1 MKKKL
6 KIISFNRSKALF
18 LLILFAGFIPRVNA
32 QNCTVNAGVPQTIC
46 ENEVLRLYGKAS
58 GAFGSEGALTVWTQV
73 SGPSVYI
80 VSPNSLETDVLGIS
94 AGLYTFRLTSTCAD
108 GSLVYQD
115 VTNTV
120 LPISDSYAGEDFT
133 GCPGTYSLS
142 ASILEA
148 GETGSWAILSP
159 NNGISLTDASSP
171 ESEITVSGNASGAT
185 RLVWTTTNANGCSS
199 TDTVVVTNR
208 GGMPVSAGPRR
219 EIDHCYSATQS
230 TSLRG
235 SYGGSGIDGQM
246 GTWTIVSG
254 PNVPSV
260 SDIHNNN
267 SGVSNLVEGTYVFQ
281 WKVVGSCASGTAYD
295 TIVVPAPTSDVTNAG
310 ATGRTNVYC
319 DGRTSIVLNGTYPG
333 FTSETVL
340 WEQVSGP
347 AVTIHNPGNHIT
359 DVEGLDGSSSYSF
372 RYTISN
378 NLTNCHSSAVV
389 NVHFAD
395 GPSVDIIPTRVDLSC
410 GESVANIPYT
420 STGDGAE
427 AWSIVSGPIS
437 SAYPSIPTGYNQF
450 NTNSGVISIPGLTV
464 SGTYVVRVRKAA
476 TAGSQ
481 CETVFDDVTIVVST
495 ESALANAGT
504 GQFLACD
511 VDTAFLAGNNPSA
524 GQGTWSQVSGPNVAV
539 VESTHNPAT
548 KISGLINGVYIFRWL
563 ISGGPFCF
571 SNQDDVEVIV
581 ADKEPTQAD
590 AGTDLEVCVS
600 TPVFLSG
607 NAPIL
612 NEWGEWSVV
621 PENPAVV
628 FNDPTAPSTYVE
640 GLAANTTYQLVWSIY
655 NMCGE
660 SHDTLLVSTNTTQG
674 PILADAGADICL
686 ASGTG
691 TFLLE
696 GNEPSLLGEW
706 TQVNGTGAIITDP
719 TSESTSVTVSADGTY
734 YFEWA
739 ISANGCE
746 PTRDT
751 VRVTIAPEVTEAI
764 AGGNQEICGNSAVMN
779 ANTPLVG
786 SGSWIQIGGAGG
798 VLIEDH
804 LSPASSISGLTEGVY
819 KFVWEISNEACEESR
834 DTVTL
839 YVSEPAIP
847 AIAGEDQNLCGVSS
861 VTMAANNVKK
871 GLWSVISAPNT
882 PSISNI
888 SSPDATIG
896 NLIMGTYVLSWTSY
910 GGVFCPSSADTV
922 VIDVVPAANAGAD
935 QEYCELT
942 TAVDLTGNINSIG
955 TWTQV
960 GNTPNVA
967 TVTAT
972 SGNTATASGLVPG
985 IYTFQYEI
993 SDGTCTST
1001 DVVTVTLFP
1010 PPPIANAGNDADYCD
1025 ASSFVLTGNNPQAS
1039 NGEWTLLYG
1048 PSGGNFVYSNDSV
1061 VEFTA
1066 TESNKYGVY
1075 IFTWKLSN
1083 GDCRNEDQVRITN
1096 YEPAAGNAGAD
1107 ISVAC
1112 KSSVFLD
1119 ALLEIGNG
1127 LWSFVSVS
1135 GDAPVPTIVSP
1146 ILPNTEITG
1155 LGSQSSGDPAVYQFQ
1170 YTISNGPDCDTV
1182 RDTVFVTVYEAPT
1195 EAFAGNDVTL
1205 CSQSTYNLEA
1215 TPTTVGSGKW
1225 IHVNGPN
1232 IPVIADSSAYNSP
1245 VSGLIAGTYVF
1256 YWETTTE
1263 FCSSVDSF
1271 VLVNYDEPSA
1281 PDDLAD
1287 FEICQFEELIL
1298 SNSIPVSGTGKWSQT
1313 SGPAANILSPASAST
1328 QVVGIIPGSTYT
1340 FRWIVSNG
1348 VCTPLYDD
1356 VTVTV
1361 HEQVTMA
1368 EAGANQAFCNQTS
1381 AVLNGNNPLIGTG
1394 TWTVEDGPNVPT
1406 FTNANLPNTPVT
1418 GLVAGTYTLRWT
1430 IDNGTCSSYDEMLI
1444 TVYPDLTVSSLTDGN
1459 VCVGGAFNL
1468 SVSANG
1474 GTGAYT
1480 YQWQDSIAGGN
1491 WQNVTAGSGAT
1502 AAAYTTPSSLSSG
1515 THYYRVLVSDCNT
1528 VISNEAEL
1536 VVNPDASI
1544 AVQPLGAS
1552 ICPGS
1557 THAMNVTVMDGVNVS
1572 YQWQRSTTGTGGW
1585 SNITGATTPSFTT
1598 PALNST
1604 MFYRV
1609 RINDNGI
1616 GCADPTSN
1624 VAAVYVP
1631 YIRTQP
1637 AGAVICDGGTHTMS
1651 LAMESNGGL
1660 AYSYQWQQSSTSGG
1674 AWSDISGATSAS
1686 YTTTN
1691 LTTGNYYYQCV
1702 ITPTTPGCSPLT
1714 SSEVQVAVVPD
1725 PQITAESGDVSI
1737 CEGGAVTHSVSV
1749 SGGTAS
1755 SYSYQWQRSSVDC
1768 SSGFSNI
1775 AGATSANYT
1784 TPQLSTAGSYYYR
1797 CVITQPESG
1806 CQFISSC
1813 KTITVVED
1821 PQVDTQPVGTTICSG
1836 STHSMNVVA
1845 SGGTGIF
1852 SYQWQDSIP
1861 GGNWTDIFG
1870 AVADA
1875 YTTAALTT
1883 KTYFRVIISQN
1894 GVGCDELYS
1903 EVAEVAVPEISSQ
1916 PTGGFVCEE
1925 TPNTLSISVDAG
1937 SATLHYQWQ
1946 SSDFDCNSGWFDI
1959 AGANNASYSADNL
1972 PESGTRYF
1980 RCVVSVTAPDCTP
1993 LISDCVALVKT
2004 GCTPLI
2010 GVAKQLVN
2018 TIYNEDGTAD
2028 VLFNIRVQNYGNV
2041 VLDNIQVEEDLTTA
2055 FNNNF
2060 EILELASTSF
2070 DVNTSFNGNSDK
2082 NLLNNS
2088 GTTNMLGMGASTDIR
2103 LKVRVLATG
2112 SYTNQVT
2119 ASSPS
2124 SGGVSDTSQNGSD
2137 PDPDGDGDPTNNSE
2151 GTPVEI
2157 GSCTLTANVTQHSTC
2172 GNAAGS
2178 VTLTGSEAGTITL
2191 NGVKQV
2197 SPATFPGLQAGWYN
2211 ASFKAVSGCIAT
2223 VSFEITN
2230 SNSDLAVS
2238 VTHHKDVSCN
2248 GGNDGEI
2255 EVSATDGSGT
2265 YSYYLVD
2272 GGNIVSTIANTTGSF
2287 STSNLVMGEY
2297 SVRVEDSNGC
2307 TYTVSF
2313 DIEEPTRLVAEIS
2326 NYEDVSCNGATDGTA
2341 TVNATGGT
2349 TPYSYLWSNGQTTA
2363 MATGLVAGN
2372 YTVTVTDANNCT
2384 TTTSVAIGQ
2393 PATALV
2399 VSTDQVENPT
2409 CNGETDGSISITV
2422 SGGTAPYSYSWSNGY
2437 NSEDPAGLAAGT
2449 YTVIVTDANGCTAT
2463 ESYTLTEPA
2472 ALSLGYSNIV
2482 NTSCNAAVGA
2492 VTLTG
2497 SEAGTVVLNGVSLAS
2512 PATFTGLA
2520 AGYYTAYFENAV
2532 GCSTEVSFNIINTNS
2547 DLVATLDIADPLCVG
2562 ETVTATVTANGG
2574 TAPYSYTLNGTT
2586 TNATGVF
2593 DNLGAGDYNVLVTD
2607 NNGCTY
2613 YIAFDIDE
2621 PTQLVAEIISSI
2633 DVSCN
2638 GATDGAATVNAAGGT
2653 TPYSYL
2659 WSNGQTT
2666 AMATGMGAGTYSVTV
2681 TDANNCTTT
2690 ASVAIGQPAS
2700 ALFVST
2706 DQVENPTCNGETDGS
2721 ISITVSGGTAPYS
2734 YSWSNGY
2741 NSEDPAGLAAG
2752 TYTVIVT
2759 DANGC
2764 TATESYTLTE
2774 PAALSLGYSNIVNTS
2789 CNAAVGAVTLT
2800 GSEAGTVVL
2809 NGVSLASP
2817 ATFTGLAAGYYTAY
2831 FENAVG
2837 CSTEVSFNII
2847 NTNSD
2852 LVATLDIADPL
2863 CVGETVTATVTA
2875 NGGTAPYSYT
2885 LNGTTTNATGVFDN
2899 LGAGDYNV
2907 LVTDNNGCTYYIAF
2921 DIDEPTQL
2929 VAEIISSIDVSCN
2942 GATDGAATVNA
2953 AGGTTPYSYLWSNGQ
2968 TTAMATG
2975 MGAGTY
2981 LVTVTD
2987 ANGCSTVAS
2996 VTITENTCAPLAVDD
3011 NVISPEDTPAS
3022 GNVLDNDSDANGLPL
3037 TVTEFVVGGTTYTA
3051 GNTANIPGVGTLVIR
3066 TDGTYTFTPE
3076 QNYNGSVPAATYTV
3090 SNGTEGDTADLSIFI
3105 TPVNDV
3111 PVAVADAYSTSEDTP
3126 VSGNLASNDIRSGDG
3141 GNTWMVDTN
3150 PGNGSVTIN
3159 PDGTFTYTPDTDF
3172 SGTDSFT
3179 YKLCDV
3185 DGDCVSETVEITV
3198 SPVNDNPVAVDD
3210 YIATNEDTPV
3220 NIPLVDNDNFGGD
3233 GPSTSVIT
3241 IVSPPSNGQAVVN
3254 NNGTPNDPT
3263 DDFVEYTPNP
3273 DFNGSD
3279 NFVYE
3284 ICDANEDCDQG
3295 NVIVNVN
3302 PVGDSPLAV
3311 EDAETMDEDGIL
3323 YGNVSTNDTR
3333 SGDGG
3338 NIWTVVTN
3346 PSHGTVIMNPDGSY
3360 IYTPE
3365 ENYNGPDSF
3374 TYQLCDVDGSCSSAT
3389 VEIEVGPLNDP
3400 PVIADVPKTGPED
3413 EDITFDIS
3421 DFTSAFSDVDGDEL
3435 TKIEI
3440 VTLPENGTLYLDGV
3454 PVNPGDNI
3462 DAADISLLT
3471 FTPDEDWNGT
3481 TTFDWNGYDANSKAL
3496 IDEQVIIT
3504 ITPVNDP
3511 PVAGIA
3517 EIPGQQNPGGTNTVK
3532 LPASGF
3538 SGTDKDGD
3546 IDFILLTE
3554 IPAGA
3559 TSITV
3564 DGTIYT
3570 TIPAERIK
3578 IPATDGGQPL
3588 FDVEIDPDDG
3598 VSEVVLE
3605 YFVIDNEGLI
3615 SESPGSVTIPFTGLS
3630 VSGTVFNDTNG
3641 LADHTVNGTG
3651 SNFGGALY
3659 MNLVNDLN
3667 QVIASIPVGADGTYS
3682 FTESDGLEQG
3692 KNYKLIISGSQ
3703 QNTGATLSSASYPE
3717 GYTSSG
3723 ENIGSGIGNDGKTDG
3738 VLSINTNAGSLSEA
3752 NFGILGEMTVDAGS
3766 DAEMCST
3773 EGSILL
3779 SGAQA
3784 VNYTSLRWTSDGTG
3798 TFDDATAP
3806 NPEYFPSVADIS
3818 DGQVRLTL
3826 IVNGLGSVA
3835 QMVDAMK
3842 LTIWPGA
3849 KVYAGPDFEVCA
3861 NLPVIIT
3868 GATAADY
3875 GTITWSSTGGT
3886 FDNIHALNPTFTPLA
3901 SGNIELVLTA
3911 SGLGSC
3917 SNVSD
3922 TVVIAVS
3929 EAMVLSAP
3937 EITNANCDSREDGG
3951 VRLGVGSGG
3960 VEPFI
3965 YELSTGESNSTGQF
3979 EGLAA
3984 GGYIYWVTDAN
3995 GCKVSGSFKVDDPNE
4010 LELTVTA
4017 ENDVTCYGGS
4027 NGSASLEASGGTGPY
4042 TFGWSGG
4049 IIPADPTANPQVVS
4063 GLPAGFYVVTVTD
4076 ANGCVE
4082 IESLEIEEP
4091 DSLSIILVDQIN
4103 PDCNNAGQ
4111 VMVSGSGGV
4120 PPYSYS
4126 ATSGTV
4132 SGNTISGLSSGDVT
4146 VTITD
4151 SNGCTNFLT
4160 VTLTDNDESAPVVS
4174 CPAPIQTTN
4183 TIGLCFAEIELELP
4197 VYTDNCDTEP
4207 TVRYMV
4213 YGPDNSIKG
4222 PFSAANNTFEFSS
4235 GISQVQWMVTDAS
4248 GNETSCMQEV
4258 TVRESEDP
4266 EISCTGQ
4273 DEYVFYSTPGLCGYR
4288 IPDTS
4293 LDVSAM
4299 DNCQLLSVSHNF
4311 GGWGVAN
4318 SLEGAVFPVGS
4329 TEVIWTATDYAGNS
4343 VSCNFTVTVID
4354 TEEPSFVNCPD
4365 GATFTVGLFAGA
4377 CQGGAIWSIPV
4388 ASDACSDVTV
4398 SQTSGPEVGSI
4409 LEAGTYVIEYE
4420 ATDDAGNSITCS
4432 FNLVVTDT
4440 EGPVI
4445 VCLPDIEKTS
4455 DSGTCTWKSP
4465 EGSLSPLLAN
4475 SNCPATVNWRVSNP
4489 DGTTATGIDDVSGYT
4504 FQPGTSTVYYAIS
4517 ENTSGQD
4524 WDCSFSV
4531 TIVDREKPVIDCPE
4545 AMTVTALPGECEAEV
4560 ALTVPAFSDNC
4571 SSSPADISY
4580 VVYAPDNS
4588 MSEVMNSADLS
4599 YTFMAGINRIEWR
4612 VTDAAGNSAV
4622 CWQSVWVNT
4631 DRNSLVPEA
4640 GGNAAICEND
4650 SFQVVN
4656 ALAPDF
4662 ATIEWTT
4669 SGTGHFVDNTLE
4681 NPVYVPSETDI
4692 LDGFVILTI
4701 TASSSCES
4709 ASDNLVLSIAK
4720 APVVF
4725 AGSDASICENDTY
4738 QLNGSIQNRTL
4749 AVEWETLGTGTFS
4762 NAAIFNPVY
4771 TPGAEDAAA
4780 GKVTLVFRGIS
4791 AGTCENGVDSLTL
4804 NIQRQAEVFAGED
4817 AWICEGSSF
4826 ELSGATLK
4834 NGGPVIWS
4842 TNGTGTFDAKNVLN
4856 TVYTPSR
4863 GDILNGRV
4871 VLTVAYESEGACSS
4885 VSDEMILNISR
4896 HPEVDAGSDVSTCFG
4911 LPVTLSMAS
4920 AVNAETI
4927 QWFANG
4933 NGMLEGAN
4941 SLTPRYIPAEGESG
4955 EIILTLVATGNG
4967 ACETDTVTDE
4977 VILIIYNELVID
4989 AGADDTIFYRSSA
5002 ILDVDVEN
5010 GSGAYFYTWKP
5021 AETVLNDKAAYTETV
5036 KLTETTK
5043 FSVTVTDASSG
5054 CVAEV
5059 SKTVV
5064 VDSDSENLITIFNA
5078 FTPNGDG
5085 VNDTWQIEGI
5095 EKFPENEVMFFN
5107 RWGDKVKEF
5116 QNYDNVS
5123 VVWDGTNNRDKK
5135 LPDGTYYYIVTLK
5148 NVETYTGWVHIR
5160 SGN

>member
-1 MKKKL
+1 
-6 KIISFNRSKALF
+6 
-18 LLILFAGFIPRVNA
+18 
-32 QNCTVNAGVPQTIC
+32 
-46 ENEVLRLYGKAS
+46 
-58 GAFGSEGALTVWTQV
+58 
-73 SGPSVYI
+73 
-80 VSPNSLETDVLGIS
+80 
-94 AGLYTFRLTSTCAD
+94 
-108 GSLVYQD
+108 
-115 VTNTV
+115 
-120 LPISDSYAGEDFT
+120 
-133 GCPGTYSLS
+133 
-142 ASILEA
+142 
-148 GETGSWAILSP
+148 
-159 NNGISLTDASSP
+159 
-171 ESEITVSGNASGAT
+171 
-185 RLVWTTTNANGCSS
+185 
-199 TDTVVVTNR
+199 
-208 GGMPVSAGPRR
+208 
-219 EIDHCYSATQS
+219 
-230 TSLRG
+230 
-235 SYGGSGIDGQM
+235 
-246 GTWTIVSG
+246 
-254 PNVPSV
+254 
-260 SDIHNNN
+260 
-267 SGVSNLVEGTYVFQ
+267 
-281 WKVVGSCASGTAYD
+281 
-295 TIVVPAPTSDVTNAG
+295 
-310 ATGRTNVYC
+310 
-319 DGRTSIVLNGTYPG
+319 
-333 FTSETVL
+333 
-340 WEQVSGP
+340 
-347 AVTIHNPGNHIT
+347 
-359 DVEGLDGSSSYSF
+359 
-372 RYTISN
+372 
-378 NLTNCHSSAVV
+378 
-389 NVHFAD
+389 
-395 GPSVDIIPTRVDLSC
+395 
-410 GESVANIPYT
+410 
-420 STGDGAE
+420 
-427 AWSIVSGPIS
+427 
-437 SAYPSIPTGYNQF
+437 
-450 NTNSGVISIPGLTV
+450 
-464 SGTYVVRVRKAA
+464 
-476 TAGSQ
+476 
-481 CETVFDDVTIVVST
+481 
-495 ESALANAGT
+495 
-504 GQFLACD
+504 
-511 VDTAFLAGNNPSA
+511 
-524 GQGTWSQVSGPNVAV
+524 
-539 VESTHNPAT
+539 
-548 KISGLINGVYIFRWL
+548 
-563 ISGGPFCF
+563 
-571 SNQDDVEVIV
+571 
-581 ADKEPTQAD
+581 
-590 AGTDLEVCVS
+590 
-600 TPVFLSG
+600 
-607 NAPIL
+607 
-612 NEWGEWSVV
+612 
-621 PENPAVV
+621 
-628 FNDPTAPSTYVE
+628 
-640 GLAANTTYQLVWSIY
+640 
-655 NMCGE
+655 
-660 SHDTLLVSTNTTQG
+660 
-674 PILADAGADICL
+674 
-686 ASGTG
+686 
-691 TFLLE
+691 
-696 GNEPSLLGEW
+696 
-706 TQVNGTGAIITDP
+706 
-719 TSESTSVTVSADGTY
+719 
-734 YFEWA
+734 
-739 ISANGCE
+739 
-746 PTRDT
+746 
-751 VRVTIAPEVTEAI
+751 
-764 AGGNQEICGNSAVMN
+764 
-779 ANTPLVG
+779 
-786 SGSWIQIGGAGG
+786 
-798 VLIEDH
+798 
-804 LSPASSISGLTEGVY
+804 
-819 KFVWEISNEACEESR
+819 
-834 DTVTL
+834 
-839 YVSEPAIP
+839 
-847 AIAGEDQNLCGVSS
+847 
-861 VTMAANNVKK
+861 
-871 GLWSVISAPNT
+871 
-882 PSISNI
+882 
-888 SSPDATIG
+888 
-896 NLIMGTYVLSWTSY
+896 MGTYVLSWTSY

-1061 VEFTA
+1061 VEFTP

-1195 EAFAGNDVTL
+1195 EAFAGDDVTL

-1557 THAMNVTVMDGVNVS
+1557 THAMNVTVVDGINVS

-1651 LAMESNGGL
+1651 LAMENNGGL

-1784 TPQLSTAGSYYYR
+1784 TPQLNTAGSYYYR

-1861 GGNWTDIFG
+1861 GGNWTDISG

-2326 NYEDVSCNGATDGTA
+2326 NYEDVSCNGATDGAA
-2341 TVNATGGT
+2341 TVNAAGGTTPYSYLWSNGQTTAVATGLVAGNYTVTVTDANNCTTTTSVAIGQPASALFVSTDQVENPTCNGETDGSISITVSGGTAPYSYSWSNGYNAQDPAGLAAGTYTVIVTDANGCTATESYTLTEPAALSLGYSNIVNTSCNAAVGAVTLTGSEAGTVVLNGVSLASPATFTGLAAGYYTAYFENAVGCSTEVSFNIINTNSNLVATLDIADPLCVGETVTATVTASGGTAPYSYTLNGTTTNATGVFDNLGAGDYNVLVTDNNGCTYYIAFDIDEPTQLVAEIISSIDVSCNGATDGAATVNAAGGTTPYSYLWSNGQTTAMATGMGAGTYSVTVTDANNCTTTTSVAIGQPASALFVSTDQVENPTCNGETDGSISITVSGGTASYSYSWSNGYNAQDPAGLAAGTYTVIVTDANGCTATESYTLTEPAALSLGYSNIVNTSCNAAVGAVTLTGSEAGTVVLNGVSLASPATFTGLAAGYYTAYFENAVGCSTEVSFNIINTNSDLVATLDIADPLCVGETVTATVTANGGTAPYSYTLNRTTTNATGVFDNLGAGDYNVLVTDNNGCTYYIAFDIDEPTQLVAEIISSIDVSCNGATDGAATVNAAGGT

-2372 YTVTVTDANNCT
+2372 YTVTVTDANNCTTTTSVAIGQPVTALVVSTDQVENPTCNGETDGSIGITVSGGTAPYSYSWSNGYNAQDPAGLAAGTYTVIVTDANGCTATESYTLTEPAALSLGYSNIVNTSCNAAVGAVTLTGSEAGTVVLNGVSLASPATFTGLAAGYYTAYFENAVGCSTEVSFNIINTNSDLVATLDIADPLCVGETVTATVTASGGTAPYSYTLNGTTTNATGVFDNLGAGDYNVLVTDNNGCTYYIAFDIDEPTQLVAEISNYEDVSCNGATDGAATVNAAGGTTPYSYLWSNGQTTAMATGMGAGTYTVTVTDANGCT

-2562 ETVTATVTANGG
+2562 ETVTATVTA
-2574 TAPYSYTLNGTT
+2574 S
-2586 TNATGVF
+2586 
-2593 DNLGAGDYNVLVTD
+2593 
-2607 NNGCTY
+2607 
-2613 YIAFDIDE
+2613 
-2621 PTQLVAEIISSI
+2621 
-2633 DVSCN
+2633 
-2638 GATDGAATVNAAGGT
+2638 
-2653 TPYSYL
+2653 
-2659 WSNGQTT
+2659 
-2666 AMATGMGAGTYSVTV
+2666 
-2681 TDANNCTTT
+2681 
-2690 ASVAIGQPAS
+2690 
-2700 ALFVST
+2700 
-2706 DQVENPTCNGETDGS
+2706 
-2721 ISITVSGGTAPYS
+2721 
-2734 YSWSNGY
+2734 
-2741 NSEDPAGLAAG
+2741 
-2752 TYTVIVT
+2752 
-2759 DANGC
+2759 
-2764 TATESYTLTE
+2764 
-2774 PAALSLGYSNIVNTS
+2774 
-2789 CNAAVGAVTLT
+2789 
-2800 GSEAGTVVL
+2800 
-2809 NGVSLASP
+2809 
-2817 ATFTGLAAGYYTAY
+2817 
-2831 FENAVG
+2831 
-2837 CSTEVSFNII
+2837 
-2847 NTNSD
+2847 
-2852 LVATLDIADPL
+2852 
-2863 CVGETVTATVTA
+2863 
-2875 NGGTAPYSYT
+2875 GGTAPYSYT

-3284 ICDANEDCDQG
+3284 ICDANGDCDQG

-3546 IDFILLTE
+3546 IDFILLAE

-3570 TIPAERIK
+3570 TIPAEGIK

-3588 FDVEIDPDDG
+3588 FDVEVDPADG

-3615 SESPGSVTIPFTGLS
+3615 SESPGSVTIPFTDLS

-3835 QMVDAMK
+3835 QMVDAMT

-4027 NGSASLEASGGTGPY
+4027 NGSACLEASGGTGPY

-4725 AGSDASICENDTY
+4725 AGNDASICENDTY
-4738 QLNGSIQNRTL
+4738 QLNGRIQNRTL

-4771 TPGAEDAAA
+4771 TPGAEDVAA

-4927 QWFANG
+4927 QWFTNG